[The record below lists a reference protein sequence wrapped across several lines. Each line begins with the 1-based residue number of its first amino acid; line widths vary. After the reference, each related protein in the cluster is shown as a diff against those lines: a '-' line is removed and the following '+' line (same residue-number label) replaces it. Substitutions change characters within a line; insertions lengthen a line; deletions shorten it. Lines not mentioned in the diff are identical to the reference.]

1 MKDFIKT
8 LIIGP
13 SWVGDAVL
21 TEPLITRLKHQ
32 TPNQTITVF
41 APAYTHG
48 VYRRIPAVDHI
59 RENPFPHRSL
69 ALLSRKKMG
78 CTLRKEA
85 FDEAYVL
92 PNSWKSALIPWW
104 ANIPK
109 RLGYLGE
116 WRYGLLTNP
125 IKNPPKKTLL
135 MVQHYLN
142 LASIGRDQET
152 TTPPYPSLSPH
163 QNALPDTRKNLGLID
178 FTKPIAIICPGA
190 EYGPSK
196 RWPTEYFAE
205 IAHWLSTL
213 NYQIWIMG
221 SPKDAPIAEQIAAHI
236 PPEQVSQLCGKTQLH
251 EAIDLMSLA
260 KIVLTNDSGLMHI
273 AAALKV
279 PQVAI
284 FGSSSPRFTPP
295 LSTFATIQQLALS
308 CQPCFKRECP
318 LGHHHCMRKLLPD
331 QIKSVIMA
339 QTDPNNGIA
348 NNRQHP

>member
-1 MKDFIKT
+1 MKKT

-21 TEPLITRLKHQ
+21 TEPLITCLKQQ
-32 TPNQTITVF
+32 TTDQTITVF

-48 VYRRIPAVDHI
+48 VYRRIPAVDHLQI
-59 RENPFPHRSL
+59 NPFPHQST
-69 ALLSRKKMG
+69 AFLSRRNMG
-78 CTLRKEA
+78 YSLRQES
-85 FDEAYVL
+85 FDEAYIL

-125 IKNPPKKTLL
+125 IRNPPKKSLL

-142 LASIGRDQET
+142 LASPDGAQEIN
-152 TTPPYPSLSPH
+152 TPPSPSLTPNQST
-163 QNALPDTRKNLGLID
+163 LPETRKHLGL
-178 FTKPIAIICPGA
+178 TNMTAPIAIICPGA

-205 IAHWLSTL
+205 IAQWLCTL

-221 SPKDAPIAEQIAAHI
+221 SSKDAPIAQQIAAHL
-236 PPEQVSQLCGKTQLH
+236 PPEQVSQLCGKTQLE

-260 KIVLTNDSGLMHI
+260 TVVLTNDSGLMHV
-273 AAALKV
+273 AAALKIT
-279 PQVAI
+279 QIAI
-284 FGSSSPRFTPP
+284 FGSSSPKFTPP
-295 LSTFATIQQLALS
+295 LSSRATIQQLTLP

-339 QTDPNNGIA
+339 QTDPNDGITQ
-348 NNRQHP
+348 NRQHPQ